1 MEIILKEDIIGLGF
15 KNDIVKVKNGY
26 ANNYLVPT
34 GKAAYATESAKKV
47 LAEDLRQKAHKLA
60 KIKEEA
66 EALAAKINA
75 VPALVIPMKVST
87 TGTIYGSVTNVQIAE
102 GLAAAGVEVDR
113 KKIVVGEVKAIGS
126 YTASVKLHKEVTAT
140 VDFTVINDSEPEAP
154 AEEETPAEVKAP
166 AAEEAPV
173 VEEAAPVE
181 EAPAEEPAA
190 EETPVEEAPAEEPVA
205 EKAAPAEE
213 APAEEAAAEETP
225 AEE

>member
-15 KNDIVKVKNGY
+15 KNDIVNVKNGY

-34 GKAAYATESAKKV
+34 GKAEYATESAKKQ

-75 VPALVIPMKVST
+75 VPALTIPMKVSS

-102 GLAAAGVEVDR
+102 GLAAQGIEVDR
-113 KKIVVGEVKAIGS
+113 KKIIVSDVKAVGN

-140 VDFTVINDSEPEAP
+140 VEFNVISEGGEPVEEEAP
-154 AEEETPAEVKAP
+154 VEETAVAVAEEAPIEEPAAP

-173 VEEAAPVE
+173 EEPAAPVAE
-181 EAPAEEPAA
+181 EVPAEEPAA
-190 EETPVEEAPAEEPVA
+190 EE
-205 EKAAPAEE
+205 
-213 APAEEAAAEETP
+213 ETP
-225 AEE
+225 AEEEA

>member
-15 KNDIVKVKNGY
+15 KNDIVNVKNGY

-34 GKAAYATESAKKV
+34 GKAAYATENAKKQ

-75 VPALVIPMKVST
+75 VPALTIPMKVSS

-102 GLAAAGVEVDR
+102 GLAAQGIEVDR
-113 KKIVVGEVKAIGS
+113 KKIIVSDVKAVGN

-140 VDFTVINDSEPEAP
+140 VEFNVISEGGEEPV
-154 AEEETPAEVKAP
+154 EEETPVVE
-166 AAEEAPV
+166 AAAPV
-173 VEEAAPVE
+173 VEEAPVE
-181 EAPAEEPAA
+181 EAPAVEEEAAPA
-190 EETPVEEAPAEEPVA
+190 EEEAPAVEEEAAPAA
-205 EKAAPAEE
+205 EDEAPAVEEEAAPAEE
-213 APAEEAAAEETP
+213 AAEEA
-225 AEE
+225 

>member
-15 KNDIVKVKNGY
+15 KNDIVNVKNGY

-34 GKAAYATESAKKV
+34 GKAEYATESAKKQ

-75 VPALVIPMKVST
+75 VPALTIPMKVSS

-102 GLAAAGVEVDR
+102 GLAAQGIEVDR
-113 KKIVVGEVKAIGS
+113 KKIIVSDVKAVGN

-140 VDFTVINDSEPEAP
+140 VEFNVISEGGEEPV
-154 AEEETPAEVKAP
+154 EEETPVEEAVAPVAEEAPVEEPAAP

-173 VEEAAPVE
+173 EEPAAPVAE
-181 EAPAEEPAA
+181 EVPTEEPAA
-190 EETPVEEAPAEEPVA
+190 EE
-205 EKAAPAEE
+205 
-213 APAEEAAAEETP
+213 ETP
-225 AEE
+225 AEEEA

>member
-15 KNDIVKVKNGY
+15 KNDIVNVKNGY

-34 GKAAYATESAKKV
+34 GKAEYATESAKKQ

-75 VPALVIPMKVST
+75 VPALTIPMKVSS

-102 GLAAAGVEVDR
+102 GLAAQGIEVDR
-113 KKIVVGEVKAIGS
+113 KKIIVSDVKAVGN

-140 VDFTVINDSEPEAP
+140 VEFNVISEGGEEPVEEKTPVEEAVAPVAEEAP
-154 AEEETPAEVKAP
+154 VEEPAAP

-173 VEEAAPVE
+173 EEPAAPVAE
-181 EAPAEEPAA
+181 EVPAEEPAA
-190 EETPVEEAPAEEPVA
+190 EE
-205 EKAAPAEE
+205 
-213 APAEEAAAEETP
+213 ETP
-225 AEE
+225 AEEEA

>member
-15 KNDIVKVKNGY
+15 KNDIVNVKNGY

-75 VPALVIPMKVST
+75 VPALTIPMKVSS

-102 GLAAAGVEVDR
+102 GLAAQGIEVDR
-113 KKIVVGEVKAIGS
+113 KKIVVSDVKAVGN

-140 VDFTVINDSEPEAP
+140 VEFNVISEGGEELAEEEAPVVEAAAPVVEEAPAVEETPVEEDTPAVEEEVAP
-154 AEEETPAEVKAP
+154 AEEETPAT
-166 AAEEAPV
+166 
-173 VEEAAPVE
+173 E
-181 EAPAEEPAA
+181 EAPAEE
-190 EETPVEEAPAEEPVA
+190 EA
-205 EKAAPAEE
+205 
-213 APAEEAAAEETP
+213 
-225 AEE
+225 

>member
-15 KNDIVKVKNGY
+15 KNDIVNVKNGY

-34 GKAAYATESAKKV
+34 GKAEYATESAKKQ

-75 VPALVIPMKVST
+75 VPALTIPMKVSS

-102 GLAAAGVEVDR
+102 GLAAQGIEVDR
-113 KKIVVGEVKAIGS
+113 KKIIVSDVKAVGN

-140 VDFTVINDSEPEAP
+140 VEFNVISEGGEEPV
-154 AEEETPAEVKAP
+154 EEETPVEEAVAPVAEEAPVEEPAAP

-173 VEEAAPVE
+173 EEPAAPVAE
-181 EAPAEEPAA
+181 EVPAEEPAA
-190 EETPVEEAPAEEPVA
+190 EE
-205 EKAAPAEE
+205 
-213 APAEEAAAEETP
+213 ETP
-225 AEE
+225 AEEEA

>member
-15 KNDIVKVKNGY
+15 KNDIVNVKNGY

-34 GKAAYATESAKKV
+34 GKAEYATESAKKQ

-75 VPALVIPMKVST
+75 VPALTIPMKVSS

-102 GLAAAGVEVDR
+102 GLAAQGIEVDR
-113 KKIVVGEVKAIGS
+113 KKIIVSDVKAVGN

-140 VDFTVINDSEPEAP
+140 VEFNVISEGGEEPV
-154 AEEETPAEVKAP
+154 EEETPVEEAVAPVAEEAPVEEAVAP

-173 VEEAAPVE
+173 EEPAAPVAE

-190 EETPVEEAPAEEPVA
+190 EE
-205 EKAAPAEE
+205 
-213 APAEEAAAEETP
+213 ETP
-225 AEE
+225 AEEEA

>member
-47 LAEDLRQKAHKLA
+47 LAEDLRQKAHKL
-60 KIKEEA
+60 
-66 EALAAKINA
+66 AKINA

-190 EETPVEEAPAEEPVA
+190 EETPVEESPAEEPAA
-205 EKAAPAEE
+205 EEAAPAEE
-213 APAEEAAAEETP
+213 APAEEATAEETP

>member
-15 KNDIVKVKNGY
+15 KNDIVNVKNGY

-34 GKAAYATESAKKV
+34 GKAEYATDSAKKQ

-75 VPALVIPMKVST
+75 VSALTIPMKVSS

-102 GLAAAGVEVDR
+102 GLAAQGIEVDR
-113 KKIVVGEVKAIGS
+113 KKIIVSDVKAVGN

-140 VDFTVINDSEPEAP
+140 VEFNVISEGGEEPV
-154 AEEETPAEVKAP
+154 EEETPVEEAVAPVAEEAPVEEPAAP

-173 VEEAAPVE
+173 EEPAAPVAE
-181 EAPAEEPAA
+181 EVPAEEPAA
-190 EETPVEEAPAEEPVA
+190 EE
-205 EKAAPAEE
+205 
-213 APAEEAAAEETP
+213 ETP
-225 AEE
+225 AEEEA

>member
-15 KNDIVKVKNGY
+15 KNDIVTVKNGY
-26 ANNYLVPT
+26 ANNYLVPS

-75 VPALVIPMKVST
+75 VPALTIAMKVSA

-102 GLAAAGVEVDR
+102 GLAEQGVEIDR
-113 KKIVVGEVKAIGS
+113 KKIVVGEVKAVGN

-140 VDFTVINDSEPEAP
+140 VEFNVIAEGEEAP
-154 AEEETPAEVKAP
+154 AEETLATETE
-166 AAEEAPV
+166 PV
-173 VEEAAPVE
+173 VE
-181 EAPAEEPAA
+181 EAPAEEEAPVEEEAPAA
-190 EETPVEEAPAEEPVA
+190 EETPVEE
-205 EKAAPAEE
+205 E
-213 APAEEAAAEETP
+213 APAAEETP
-225 AEE
+225 AEEPAEEA

>member
-15 KNDIVKVKNGY
+15 KNDIVNVKNGY

-34 GKAAYATESAKKV
+34 GKAIFATESAKKQ

-75 VPALVIPMKVST
+75 VPTIVIPMKVST

-102 GLAAAGVEVDR
+102 GLAAQGVEVDR
-113 KKIVVGEVKAIGS
+113 KKIMVGDVKAVGN

-140 VDFTVINDSEPEAP
+140 VEFRVVNDA
-154 AEEETPAEVKAP
+154 AEEETPAAEEVAAP
-166 AAEEAPV
+166 VAEEAA
-173 VEEAAPVE
+173 VEEPA
-181 EAPAEEPAA
+181 APAEEPAA
-190 EETPVEEAPAEEPVA
+190 EEP
-205 EKAAPAEE
+205 AAPAEE
-213 APAEEAAAEETP
+213 APVEEAPAAEEEAPAEEAPAAEEETP

>member
-102 GLAAAGVEVDR
+102 GLAAAEQDEVVRGIERLLGFGVER
-113 KKIVVGEVKAIGS
+113 VV
-126 YTASVKLHKEVTAT
+126 
-140 VDFTVINDSEPEAP
+140 
-154 AEEETPAEVKAP
+154 
-166 AAEEAPV
+166 
-173 VEEAAPVE
+173 
-181 EAPAEEPAA
+181 
-190 EETPVEEAPAEEPVA
+190 
-205 EKAAPAEE
+205 AAPALINPAALGEG
-213 APAEEAAAEETP
+213 APSKRRTAARAEPQAACR
-225 AEE
+225 

>member
-15 KNDIVKVKNGY
+15 KNDIVNVKNGY

-75 VPALVIPMKVST
+75 VPALTIPMKVSS

-102 GLAAAGVEVDR
+102 GLAAQGIEVDR
-113 KKIVVGEVKAIGS
+113 KKIVVSDVKTVGN
-126 YTASVKLHKEVTAT
+126 YTANVKLHKEVTAT
-140 VDFTVINDSEPEAP
+140 VEFNVINEGGEEPVEEEAPVVEAAAPVVEEDPVEETPAVEEEAAP
-154 AEEETPAEVKAP
+154 AEEEAPAVEEEAAPAEEEAP
-166 AAEEAPV
+166 AAEEA
-173 VEEAAPVE
+173 
-181 EAPAEEPAA
+181 
-190 EETPVEEAPAEEPVA
+190 
-205 EKAAPAEE
+205 AEE
-213 APAEEAAAEETP
+213 A
-225 AEE
+225 

>member
-15 KNDIVKVKNGY
+15 KNDIVTVKNGY

-34 GKAAYATESAKKV
+34 GKAIPASASAKKM

-75 VPALVIPMKVST
+75 VPTLVIPMKVSA

-102 GLAAAGVEVDR
+102 GLVAQGVEVDR
-113 KKIVVGEVKAIGS
+113 KKIVVADVKAVGS

-140 VDFTVINDSEPEAP
+140 VNFEVT
-154 AEEETPAEVKAP
+154 AEEST
-166 AAEEAPV
+166 EA
-173 VEEAAPVE
+173 
-181 EAPAEEPAA
+181 
-190 EETPVEEAPAEEPVA
+190 
-205 EKAAPAEE
+205 
-213 APAEEAAAEETP
+213 
-225 AEE
+225 

>member
-190 EETPVEEAPAEEPVA
+190 EKTTVEEAPVEEPVA
-205 EKAAPAEE
+205 EEAAPAEE

>member
-166 AAEEAPV
+166 V

-205 EKAAPAEE
+205 EEAAPAEE

>member
-166 AAEEAPV
+166 AAEAPV

-205 EKAAPAEE
+205 EEAAPAEE